1 MDSDA
6 GGWLWLMIDVAFV
19 ALFAGALIYGIVMWR
34 NRCRSPAQERARDQA
49 TRELYH
55 RSSQE

>member
-6 GGWLWLMIDVAFV
+6 GGWLWLIIDVAFV

-34 NRCRSPAQERARDQA
+34 NRRRSPAQERARDQA
-49 TRELYH
+49 TRDLYH
-55 RSSQE
+55 SSRE